1 LTTPD
6 QLRLKALEYMR
17 KANAALRAGDKER
30 AQEYEDMAGEC
41 EMLASVMLERGLTSG
56 KPERI
61 IRSMSAQP
69 ARVISS
75 DVKRGKGRSTRK
87 HPAQE
92 IFYKK
97 GTHIKAVA
105 AELGET
111 RAWVSSWM
119 ADGDACRAIP
129 RRHAEYLKEKYGV
142 PLSAWHRIA
151 D

>member
-30 AQEYEDMAGEC
+30 A
-41 EMLASVMLERGLTSG
+41 MLERGLTSG